1 MCDCKCMKTWIA
13 ENMCEKFHNAFT
25 EEEMEVVISALGI
38 SDRLE
43 EYTYL
48 CFKNHSIVVSLAHPR
63 VEEVIFAHYK
73 ERGIRSYANFLSKIN
88 FPGYDLPIQI
98 TKVGFTSAGDA
109 EELVPMPD
117 GLLDKLVARA
127 RANDSMQYELLPEG
141 ANKATFC
148 FAWKNVPKCGFL
160 YRFAVS
166 LRHQELSMGEVN
178 LAYLDALTAKSVLV
192 GMVSLEGEALSK
204 PEEVKRII
212 RELELSRNLKF
223 QPHLQELIDKRTI
236 SVNQAV
242 LLRALAALVEQILT
256 EVDSAMYTE
265 DAILE
270 AMLFHPDLTVEF
282 VRMFKAKFHPKYVNL
297 ETYAQLKAKLQE
309 QIAKLDTGRKKH
321 DDCRRAVFTQLINV
335 TEHILRTNA
344 YSYDRLGT
352 GFRVDPAYLDHVP
365 GFDRAKKFPELPF
378 GLFFV
383 RGPTY
388 MGMQIR
394 FRDLARGGMR
404 TVNAWDAEH
413 ERYERPNMFTEC
425 YNLAYTQQKKNKDI
439 PEGGSKSICFVN
451 PNYDLAKE
459 LEVARKE
466 MAKAGKGAEEI
477 DADIEKLRK
486 DLSLEYMYS
495 NQRCYLETLLKL
507 IVWDY
512 EKDCLKYGE
521 GCVDYYKKPEYI
533 YLGPDENF
541 HDYLIEWLAAKS
553 IAMGNFC
560 RGAFISGK
568 EETGIN
574 HKEFGVTSWG
584 CFNFLVEALKFFGID
599 GKDFTVKLT
608 GGPDGDVAGNFIKL
622 LAKYYPEK
630 SHLLMIT
637 DASGTCY
644 DPEGFNYPAL
654 CDMFAKVQPLAFY
667 PPELLHEGAW
677 ILCIRKTRQVD
688 PLVKEVLRISKKDGK
703 IVEEWISS
711 NEAFHIFGTNAHTT
725 KADVFLPCGGRPR
738 ALNINNVE
746 DFFVDGKPTSSLIVE
761 GANLYIT
768 QEARDYLE
776 DRGVFIFRDSSANKC
791 GVVSS
796 SYEILGGLSL
806 DDEQFVKI
814 KKTLAENILVRLEHL
829 AKAEAKCMIDYYVQ
843 MDKKVHMSHVSEL
856 VSKKINQFT
865 DELAAYLAK
874 IDLKA
879 PENKKLLDIF
889 INYIPECIR
898 KDYLDQAMVRVPDMH
913 KKAVIAT
920 HIACDLVYNRGLAWN
935 PTIPDILPTIL

>member
-1 MCDCKCMKTWIA
+1 MCDCKKTWIA
-13 ENMCEKFHNAFT
+13 ENMCEKFAAAFSDA
-25 EEEMEVVISALGI
+25 EKAIIASALNI
-38 SDRLE
+38 SEQLE

-48 CFKNHSIVVSLAHPR
+48 CFKNYSIVVSLAHPHA
-63 VEEVIFAHYK
+63 EEVIFNHYN
-73 ERGIRSYANFLSKIN
+73 ERGIRFYGKYVSKANL
-88 FPGYDLPIQI
+88 PGYELPLQI
-98 TKVGFTSAGDA
+98 SKVGFTSATDA
-109 EELVPMPD
+109 QELVPMPD
-117 GLLDKLVARA
+117 GLLDKLIPRA
-127 RANDSMQYELLPEG
+127 KENDEIQYEFLPGEG
-141 ANKATFC
+141 NCATLC

-160 YRFAVS
+160 SRFAMS
-166 LRHQELSMGEVN
+166 LRHQNLVMGDVK

-192 GMVSLEGEALSK
+192 GMVGIEGENLKK

-212 RELELSRNLKF
+212 REIELTRNMKL
-223 QPHLQELIDKRTI
+223 QPHLQELVEKKTI
-236 SVNQAV
+236 TVNQAV

-256 EVDSAMYTE
+256 EVDAAMYTE

-270 AMLFHPDLTVEF
+270 AMFFHPELTVEF
-282 VRMFKAKFHPKYVNL
+282 IRMFKAKFHPKSVNIEL
-297 ETYAQLKAKLQE
+297 YAQLKTKLEE

-321 DDCRRAVFTQLINV
+321 DDRRRAVFTQLINV
-335 TEHILRTNA
+335 TDHILRTNA
-344 YSYDRLGT
+344 YSYERLGT
-352 GFRVDPAYLDHVP
+352 GFRVDPKYLDHVP
-365 GFDRAKKFPELPF
+365 GFNRAKKFPELPF

-383 RGPTY
+383 RGATY

-404 TVNAWDAEH
+404 TVIAWDAEH

-425 YNLAYTQQKKNKDI
+425 YNLAFTQQKKNKDI
-439 PEGGSKSICFVN
+439 PEGGSKSICFLN
-451 PNYDLAKE
+451 PNSDLARDLAE
-459 LEVARKE
+459 ARRE
-466 MAKAGKGAEEI
+466 MLDAGKTDV
-477 DADIEKLRK
+477 DAAIEKLRK
-486 DLSLEYMYS
+486 DISLEYMYS
-495 NQRCYLETLLKL
+495 NQRCYLTTLLKL

-512 EKDCLKYGE
+512 EKECLKYGE
-521 GCVDYYKKPEYI
+521 GCVDYYKTPEYI

-553 IAMGNFC
+553 AAMGNFV

-584 CFNFLVEALKFFGID
+584 CFNFLVEALKFFGMD

-654 CDMFAKVQPLAFY
+654 CEMFNKVQPLACY

-688 PLVKEVLRISKKDGK
+688 PLVKEVLRITKKDGK
-703 IVEEWISS
+703 LVEEWVHSS
-711 NEAFHIFGTNAHTT
+711 QAFHIYGTNAHTT

-738 ALNINNVE
+738 SLNMFNVE
-746 DFFVDGKPTSSLIVE
+746 DFFIDGKPTAGLIVE
-761 GANLYIT
+761 GANLYTT

-806 DDEQFVKI
+806 DNDQFVKI
-814 KKTLAENILVRLEHL
+814 KKTLAENILVRLEFL
-829 AKAEAKCMIDYYVQ
+829 AKAEAKCMIDYYVKVG
-843 MDKKVHMSHVSEL
+843 KKVHMSHVSEL

-865 DELAAYLAK
+865 DELSAYLAK

-889 INYIPECIR
+889 INYVPECIR

-913 KKAVIAT
+913 KKAIIAT
-920 HIACDLVYNRGLAWN
+920 TIACDLVYKRGLDWI